1 MRREQRLRHRKDFA
15 AAYRQGRTQGNQ
27 FLVVRVRP
35 NGTSVTRFG
44 FVAGKAIGGAV
55 VRNRVKRQLREAA
68 RSIPTAAGLDIV
80 IGARRSSA
88 AVDYRKLRQAL
99 AALIKRADA
108 APRGVGPS
116 SGQEHA

>member
-35 NGTSVTRFG
+35 NGTGVTRFG
-44 FVAGKAIGGAV
+44 FVAGKIVGGAV

-80 IGARRSSA
+80 IGARKSSA

-108 APRGVGPS
+108 APPGAGPS
-116 SGQEHA
+116 NGQEQA

>member
-15 AAYRQGRTQGNQ
+15 AAYRYGRTQGNQ

-35 NGTSVTRFG
+35 NGTGVTRFG
-44 FVAGKAIGGAV
+44 FVAGKIVGGAV

-80 IGARRSSA
+80 IGARKSSA

-99 AALIKRADA
+99 ATLIKRVDA
-108 APRGVGPS
+108 APPGASPVD
-116 SGQEHA
+116 GQEHA